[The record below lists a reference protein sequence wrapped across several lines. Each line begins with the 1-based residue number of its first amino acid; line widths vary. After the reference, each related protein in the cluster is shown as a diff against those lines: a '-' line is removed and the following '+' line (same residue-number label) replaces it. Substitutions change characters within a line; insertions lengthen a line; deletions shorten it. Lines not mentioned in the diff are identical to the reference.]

1 MKKIIFSAV
10 ALIVCVLATS
20 VFTSCESKK
29 EKEMAIPYQLGFGDY
44 QYAGDDFVGW
54 LNSISDVY
62 KAELGI
68 PENGTSVT
76 LNGTISACDKQII
89 EACQRAEATV
99 RSTVN
104 MGRISVSVT
113 NEVNGRVIYSAI
125 VP

>member
-29 EKEMAIPYQLGFGDY
+29 EKEMAISYNLYTDGA

-54 LNSISDVY
+54 LNSITSAY
-62 KAELGI
+62 RTELGI

-99 RSTVN
+99 RNTVN
-104 MGRISVSVT
+104 MGSLTVSVK
-113 NEVNGRVIYSAI
+113 NEINGRYIYSAI

>member
-29 EKEMAIPYQLGFGDY
+29 EKEMAISYYLGFGDY
-44 QYAGDDFVGW
+44 QYTGDDFVGW

-62 KAELGI
+62 KAELGMT
-68 PENGTSVT
+68 GDASRVT

-89 EACQRAEATV
+89 EACQRSEATV

-113 NEVNGRVIYSAI
+113 NDVNGRVIYSAI